1 MGTGDSFLYSFASKS
16 SRDGKLARVT
26 ETENIYAV
34 SYSTNNGPCFGF
46 GWDLAIKNDH
56 IIRYTASSYSG
67 NKFLPSNNRH
77 LEDYE
82 VFQVIKN

>member
-1 MGTGDSFLYSFASKS
+1 ETGDSFLYSFASKR
-16 SRDGKLARVT
+16 SRNGKLARVT
-26 ETENIYAV
+26 ETEKIYAV
-34 SYSTNNGPCFGF
+34 SYSTNNGPCFGG

-56 IIRYTASSYSG
+56 IRNYTSSYSG
-67 NKFLPSNNRH
+67 NKFLSSNNRH